1 MNLGLLSSM
10 EILTFDQIVQ
20 AGLPPDFVGFLNQ
33 LWPLFPVG
41 ILLGV
46 LAWLVSITVYTV
58 LQVLNKA

>member
-1 MNLGLLSSM
+1 M